1 MNIEHIEQKIKE
13 YQKKYPDTY
22 QNMIVY
28 KELEHALRQEKGIR
42 RAKEESQGILEQE
55 KNDFYT
61 NLENQNKDEQ

>member
-13 YQKKYPDTY
+13 YQKRYPDTY

-28 KELEHALRQEKGIR
+28 KELVYALSQEKALLR
-42 RAKEESQGILEQE
+42 STDESQKILEQQKE
-55 KNDFYT
+55 DFYT